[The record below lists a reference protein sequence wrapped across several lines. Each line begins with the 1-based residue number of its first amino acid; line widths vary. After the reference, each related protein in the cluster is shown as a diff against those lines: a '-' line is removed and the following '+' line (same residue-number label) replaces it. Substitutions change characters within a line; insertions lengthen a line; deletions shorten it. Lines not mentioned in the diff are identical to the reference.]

1 MQILLTGGRGFIG
14 LAAAHALRSRGHI
27 VRLLSSTQA
36 GTAHGFPVVRGDVRD
51 PASLRPAAEGVE
63 AAVLAHQFPGFPVE
77 RPRERQT
84 FQAVDADGTKNVLSA
99 LRAYGDLQH
108 VVYLSGA
115 AVGEQ
120 FAGQHPG
127 IDAKLAAEEH
137 VQTSGVP
144 WTILRASIVYG
155 PGDHYFSALAKL
167 IKYAPAVPV
176 LGNGRPLSAPI
187 HVQDLAATV
196 AACFENPAAQN
207 ALWDACGPNILSTN
221 ATLVLLMQVLG
232 SRRPIVHLPLPLVN
246 AAAALLEPLPH
257 PPLTRGLVAFTQF
270 ENVSRGLNAAA
281 PLGLT
286 YRTVDVGVREA
297 YGKAGGIKPP
307 AGKADALP
315 G

>member
-1 MQILLTGGRGFIG
+1 MKVLLTGGRGFIG
-14 LAAAHALRSRGHI
+14 LAAAHALRARGHI
-27 VRLLSSTQA
+27 VRLLSSTQT
-36 GTAHGFPVVRGDVRD
+36 GTVDGFPVVRGDVRD
-51 PASLRPAAEGVE
+51 PASLRPAASGME
-63 AAVLAHQFPGFPVE
+63 AAVLAHQFPGFPIE

-99 LRAYGDLQH
+99 LRTYGGLQH
-108 VVYLSGA
+108 VIYLSGA

-155 PGDHYFSALAKL
+155 PGDHYFSALAGF
-167 IKYAPAVPV
+167 IKHAPVVPV
-176 LGNGRPLSAPI
+176 LGNGRTLSAPI
-187 HVQDLAATV
+187 HVADLAATV
-196 AACFENPAAQN
+196 TACFENAAARN

-221 ATLVLLMQVLG
+221 ATLSLLMQVLHQ
-232 SRRPIVHLPLPLVN
+232 RRPVIHLPLPLVN
-246 AAAALLEPLPH
+246 TAAALLEQLPR
-257 PPLTRGLVAFTQF
+257 PSLTRGLIAFTQF
-270 ENVSRGLNAAA
+270 ENISRGQNAAA

-286 YRTVDVGVREA
+286 YRSIDVGVREV
-297 YGKAGGIKPP
+297 YGL
-307 AGKADALP
+307 GKEKST

>member
-1 MQILLTGGRGFIG
+1 MHILITGGRGFIG
-14 LAAAHALRSRGHI
+14 LAAAHALRSRGHS

-36 GTAHGFPVVRGDVRD
+36 GTVDGFPVIRGDVRD
-51 PASLRPAAEGVE
+51 PASLRLAAEGVE

-84 FQAVDADGTKNVLSA
+84 FQAVDADGTRNVLAA
-99 LRAYGDLQH
+99 LQAYGHLQH

-115 AVGEQ
+115 AVGEP

-127 IDAKLAAEEH
+127 IDAKLTAERH
-137 VQTSGVP
+137 IQASGVP

-155 PGDHYFSALAKL
+155 HGDHYFSALTGF
-167 IKYAPAVPV
+167 IKNAPIVPV
-176 LGNGRPLSAPI
+176 LGNGRTLSAPV
-187 HVQDLAATV
+187 HVADLAATI

-221 ATLVLLMQVLG
+221 AALALLMQVL
-232 SRRPIVHLPLPLVN
+232 RQCRPVVHLPLPLVN
-246 AAAALLEPLPH
+246 AAAALLEYLPR
-257 PPLTRGLVAFTQF
+257 PPLTRGLIAFTQF
-270 ENVSRGLNAAA
+270 ENISRGQNAAA

-286 YRTVDVGVREA
+286 YRSVDVGVREV
-297 YGKAGGIKPP
+297 YGP
-307 AGKADALP
+307 GKDTVQTEIAT